1 MSKKLSVK
9 PGEITRSAST
19 AAIVVAAGFL
29 VFGLVL
35 ASVGFRE
42 NGNEPV
48 LRFLIL
54 LFGVIWAAA
63 CVGIIVFNARLLGRK
78 GSAGTESLF
87 EIETEEDGRAGN
99 NAGDAFDSRLRKLE
113 GLRKDG
119 LITEDE
125 YRRKRGEIMGQ
136 KW

>member
-9 PGEITRSAST
+9 PGELTRPASIV
-19 AAIVVAAGFL
+19 AIVVAAGFL
-29 VFGLVL
+29 IFGLVL

-42 NGNEPV
+42 NENEPV
-48 LRFLIL
+48 LRLLIL
-54 LFGVIWAAA
+54 LFGLIWVAV
-63 CVGIIVFNARLLGRK
+63 CIGLIVLNARLLNRK
-78 GSAGTESLF
+78 GSAGSQSLF
-87 EIETEEDGRAGN
+87 EIETEGDGAAGN
-99 NAGDAFDSRLRKLE
+99 VGDNFDSRLRKLE

-125 YRRKRGEIMGQ
+125 YRRKRGEIMGR

>member
-9 PGEITRSAST
+9 PGELARPASIL
-19 AAIVVAAGFL
+19 AIVVAAVFL
-29 VFGLVL
+29 IFGLVL

-48 LRFLIL
+48 LRLLIL
-54 LFGVIWAAA
+54 LFGLIWVAV
-63 CVGIIVFNARLLGRK
+63 CIGLIVFNARLLNRK
-78 GSAGTESLF
+78 GSAGSQSLF
-87 EIETEEDGRAGN
+87 EIETEGDGRPGEG
-99 NAGDAFDSRLRKLE
+99 AGDFDSRLRKLE

>member
-35 ASVGFRE
+35 VTVGFRE
-42 NGNEPV
+42 SANEPA
-48 LRFLIL
+48 LRLLLL

-63 CVGIIVFNARLLGRK
+63 CIGIIVFNARLLNRK
-78 GSAGTESLF
+78 GSAGSQSLF
-87 EIETEEDGRAGN
+87 EIETGGDGRAGEG
-99 NAGDAFDSRLRKLE
+99 AGDFDSRLRKLE
-113 GLRKDG
+113 GLRKEG